1 MNTTPSYYGTTSSY
15 TYFLGCGS
23 AGGLGRTIGA
33 TLSMASKGATE
44 AAGRL
49 TSAADTK
56 TIQPRGIL
64 AVTAAPTLG
73 IVQLEET
80 FRKMDVKG

>member
-1 MNTTPSYYGTTSSY
+1 
-15 TYFLGCGS
+15 
-23 AGGLGRTIGA
+23 
-33 TLSMASKGATE
+33 MASKGATE

-56 TIQPRGIL
+56 AIQPRGIL